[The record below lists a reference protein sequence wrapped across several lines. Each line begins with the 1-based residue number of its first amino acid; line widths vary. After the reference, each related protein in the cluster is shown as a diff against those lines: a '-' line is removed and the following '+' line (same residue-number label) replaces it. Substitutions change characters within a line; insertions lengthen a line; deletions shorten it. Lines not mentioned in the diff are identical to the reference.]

1 VTLSPEQYPWRLQG
15 AIYAMAFFFGPLQMI
30 ANTAVALFIVGLIST
45 DLPLL
50 IALILASRHILTVC
64 LSIYGGALMDQ
75 FGMRRIVF
83 LFGLVGGATALAY
96 PLLPSLFGLTWGAAT
111 TQDISLWF
119 IAVMVCLQMVFGY
132 TEVTSWIGVQALV
145 SQRFKG
151 HPVFAGRMTFSARIG
166 GILGPPLFGLIWDA
180 GGPWGGFAF
189 IAGWIL
195 CGAAVVL
202 LVSEDPGAPP
212 MEPEIAK
219 TSAQRRAQVMPKASD
234 YAQTFR
240 TLLVPAVAMVIMVT
254 VLRQTGSGVQGSF
267 YIVWLDKEIGLSGT
281 LIGALLGVS
290 NTASALAAL
299 STGFWVR
306 HMGTHWILIL
316 TIGMSIVG
324 VAVVPLLGD
333 VYVLLMIAIC
343 VRGMGQGLNLPMMI
357 TILARNVPMNLL
369 GRVTAMRIAFNR
381 GGGALVPLGMGALA
395 ELVGIANSFF
405 IIGATGIIM
414 LAVLS
419 VWVARSPYFQPGN

>member
-1 VTLSPEQYPWRLQG
+1 LQG

-30 ANTAVALFIVGLIST
+30 ANTALALFIVGLVST
-45 DLPLL
+45 ELPLL

-64 LSIYGGALMDQ
+64 LSIYGGALMDRY
-75 FGMRRIVF
+75 GMTRVIF
-83 LFGLVGGATALAY
+83 LFGLIGAATALLY
-96 PLLPSLFGLTWGAAT
+96 PLLPPLFGQTWGVA

-132 TEVTSWIGVQALV
+132 TEVASWIGVQALV
-145 SQRFKG
+145 SHRFKG
-151 HPVFAGRMTFSARIG
+151 QAVFAGRMTFCARIG

-180 GGPWGGFAF
+180 GGPWGGFVF
-189 IAGWIL
+189 IGGWIL
-195 CGAAVVL
+195 CGAAVAL
-202 LVSEDPGAPP
+202 LMPEDHDAPP
-212 MEPEIAK
+212 VEPETEK
-219 TSAQRRAQVMPKASD
+219 PSVPDQAQVMPKASD
-234 YAQTFR
+234 HAQTFR

-254 VLRQTGSGVQGSF
+254 ILRQTGSGVQGSF
-267 YIVWLDKEIGLSGT
+267 YVVWLDKEIGLSGT

-299 STGFWVR
+299 STGFWAR

-357 TILARNVPMNLL
+357 TILARNVPGYLL

-395 ELVGIANSFF
+395 EVVGIANSFY
-405 IIGATGIIM
+405 IIGAVGVIM

-419 VWVARSPYFQPGN
+419 VWVARSPDFGPDP

>member
-1 VTLSPEQYPWRLQG
+1 
-15 AIYAMAFFFGPLQMI
+15 MAFFFGPLQMI
-30 ANTAVALFIVGLIST
+30 ASTAVALFIVGVVST
-45 DLPLL
+45 ELPLL
-50 IALILASRHILTVC
+50 IALLIASRHILTVC
-64 LSIYGGALMDQ
+64 LSIYGGALMDRY
-75 FGMRRIVF
+75 GMRRIIF
-83 LFGLVGGATALAY
+83 LFGLMGAATALLY
-96 PLLPSLFGLTWGAAT
+96 PILPPVFGHTWGAAS
-111 TQDISLWF
+111 QDISFWF

-132 TEVTSWIGVQALV
+132 AEVASWIGVQALV

-151 HPVFAGRMTFSARIG
+151 QPVFAGRMTFSARIG
-166 GILGPPLFGLIWDA
+166 GILAPPIFGLIWDA
-180 GGPWGGFAF
+180 GGPWGGFVF
-189 IAGWIL
+189 IGGWIL

-202 LVSEDPGAPP
+202 LVPGDHGSPP
-212 MEPEIAK
+212 VEPETEK
-219 TSAQRRAQVMPKASD
+219 PSVPGQAQVMPKASD
-234 YAQTFR
+234 HAQTFR

-254 VLRQTGSGVQGSF
+254 LLRQTGSGVQGSF
-267 YIVWLDKEIGLSGT
+267 YVVWLDKEIGLSGT

-299 STGFWVR
+299 STGFWAR

-316 TIGMSIVG
+316 TIGMSIIG
-324 VAVVPLLGD
+324 VAVVPLLGN

-357 TILARNVPMNLL
+357 TILARNVPGYLL

-395 ELVGIANSFF
+395 EVVGIANSFY
-405 IIGATGIIM
+405 IIGAVGVIM

-419 VWVARSPYFQPGN
+419 VWAARSPDFGPDP